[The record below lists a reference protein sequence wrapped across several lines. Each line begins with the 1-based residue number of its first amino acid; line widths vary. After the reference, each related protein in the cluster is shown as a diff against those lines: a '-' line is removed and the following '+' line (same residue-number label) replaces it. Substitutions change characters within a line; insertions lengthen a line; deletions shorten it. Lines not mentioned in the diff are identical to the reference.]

1 MKRTEAQNRAT
12 AKWSAKPES
21 KVKLYNNVLR
31 CRENNP
37 EKYLESQRLSAKKY
51 YAKKRGYECYDDYIY
66 DVTIRCIYKLYD

>member
-31 CRENNP
+31 FRENNYD
-37 EKYLESQRLSAKKY
+37 KYIESHRLYRLRS
-51 YAKKRGYECYDDYIY
+51 YAKKRGYECYEDYVY
-66 DVTIRCIYKLYD
+66 DVTLRCIHKLYQ